1 MGQYTQMLDKV
12 SRTFALSIKVLPR
25 TLRESI
31 GLAYLLFRV
40 SDCLEDHAELDV
52 DQKVM
57 LLELWA
63 AILTGTNSAQEL
75 LDRITDLD
83 NTDPEV
89 YVAQHANYLIE
100 SLRRMPPELQ
110 DCMASRC
117 AQSTMG
123 MARWQR
129 QGPYMDTIEEMDD
142 YMHQVAGQVGYLVTD
157 IFAWYSTPIRKHK
170 AELLPLSREIGLG
183 LQTVNIIRGLRKDY
197 ERGWVFV
204 PRSYLDQVGIT
215 RDQFFSP
222 HYEDKAFRVVNMLA
236 VKAEEHLHHSLAYIA
251 AFPRHLQRIRLACMW
266 PLFFAVKT
274 LTVCRTNIE
283 VIRDEVKITRQ
294 DVQEIMRQTTL
305 MGWSNRWVYRYYDE
319 LSLQQI

>member
-1 MGQYTQMLDKV
+1 MEQYGQMLDKV
-12 SRTFALSIKVLPR
+12 SRTFALSIRFLPR
-25 TLRESI
+25 VLRDSV

-52 DQKVM
+52 SRKVM

-63 AILTGTNSAQEL
+63 QILEGNNRAEEL
-75 LDRITDLD
+75 VEMISDLD
-83 NTDPEV
+83 STDPEV
-89 YVAQHANYLIE
+89 YVAQHANDLIDH
-100 SLRRMPPELQ
+100 LRTMPPEVQ
-110 DCMASRC
+110 EFTAQRC
-117 AQSTMG
+117 AQSAMG
-123 MARWQR
+123 MARWQL
-129 QGPYMDTIEEMDD
+129 QGPFIDTVEEMDD
-142 YMHQVAGQVGYLVTD
+142 YMHQVAGKVGYLLTD
-157 IFAWYSTPIRKHK
+157 IFAWYSSPIRQHK
-170 AELLPLSREIGLG
+170 DTLLPLAREFGLG

-197 ERGWVFV
+197 ERGWIFV

-222 HYEDKAFRVVNMLA
+222 QYEDQAFHVVNMLA

-274 LTVCRTNIE
+274 LTVCQTNVE

-294 DVQEIMRQTTL
+294 DVQEIMRQTIL

-319 LSLQQI
+319 LSLQQN

>member
-1 MGQYTQMLDKV
+1 MEQYGQMLDKV
-12 SRTFALSIKVLPR
+12 SRTFALSIRVLPR

-52 DQKVM
+52 SQKVI

-63 AILTGTNSAQEL
+63 QILEGNHRAEEL
-75 LDRITDLD
+75 VERITDLD
-83 NTDPEV
+83 STDPEV
-89 YVAQHANYLIE
+89 YVAQHAGYLIE

-110 DCMASRC
+110 DCMTSRC

-123 MARWQR
+123 MARWQQ
-129 QGPYMDTIEEMDD
+129 QGPYVETIEEMDD

-157 IFAWYSTPIRKHK
+157 IFAWYSSPIRKHK
-170 AELLPLSREIGLG
+170 DELLPLSREIGLG

-215 RDQFFSP
+215 HDQFFSP
-222 HYEDKAFRVVNMLA
+222 HYEDKAFSVVNMLA
-236 VKAEEHLHHSLAYIA
+236 VKAEEHLYHSLAYIA

-294 DVQEIMRQTTL
+294 DVQEIMRQTIL

-319 LSLQQI
+319 LNLQHI